1 MRYIDFYVDAV
12 FFDDVSKRFGR
23 VVAVEDVTLRVA
35 EGRAIAL
42 VGPNGAGKTTLLKL
56 AAGILAP
63 DKGEVYVHG
72 SPARTPKAKRSVGF
86 ATPMDRGVYWRLTA
100 VDNLVFF
107 GALYGLSVREAR
119 RRALQLLDEL
129 GLRER
134 AHDLVAGYSTGMMRR
149 LELARAL
156 IHDPDVLLLDE
167 PTSGMDV
174 DAKRIA
180 LNYLKKLKGDKTILI
195 ASHDPQEIALADSVV
210 YLNKRIIGES
220 PSLKLVR
227 LLIEGPAPRD
237 GASVVE
243 IDKGR
248 YLVTLDV
255 RQLGE
260 YVAKLGGARILD
272 VEVLTAVAEDNAR
285 RSERLGRRWGD

>member
-1 MRYIDFYVDAV
+1 MDAV
-12 FFDDVSKRFGR
+12 FFDDVSKRFGHI
-23 VVAVEDVTLRVA
+23 VALDGVTLHVG
-35 EGRAIAL
+35 EGQALAL

-63 DKGEVYVHG
+63 DRGEVYVYG
-72 SPARTPKAKRSVGF
+72 RPARTPQAKRSVGF
-86 ATPMDRGVYWRLTA
+86 TTPMDRGVYWRITA

-107 GALYGLSVREAR
+107 GTLYGLSVREAK

-129 GLRER
+129 GLKER
-134 AHDLVAGYSTGMMRR
+134 AFDLVASYSTGMMRR

-174 DAKRIA
+174 DAKKA
-180 LNYLKKLKGDKTILI
+180 VLDYLKRLKGRKTLLI
-195 ASHDPQEIALADSVV
+195 ASHDPQEIALADAVI

-227 LLIEGPAPRD
+227 LLIKGVPPED
-237 GASVVE
+237 GASIVKIGEDEYV
-243 IDKGR
+243 
-248 YLVTLDV
+248 VTLDA
-255 RQLGE
+255 RRLGE

-272 VEVLTAVAEDNAR
+272 IDVEVAVAEGNAR
-285 RSERLGRRWGD
+285 RAERVSRRRWGE